1 MKYEN
6 LTRFNDGEFKR
17 LVGVPRP
24 LFLKM
29 VSVLQHAE
37 LAKKKS
43 GRPHSLCLEDQL
55 LLTLNYL
62 RCYSTQIELSADYN
76 LAESNVNRTIQKVEN
91 ALIQSRIFA
100 LPKRNQKF
108 SEGDYVIVDVTESQI
123 ERPKKTKKIL

>member
-55 LLTLNYL
+55 LL
-62 RCYSTQIELSADYN
+62 
-76 LAESNVNRTIQKVEN
+76 
-91 ALIQSRIFA
+91 
-100 LPKRNQKF
+100 
-108 SEGDYVIVDVTESQI
+108 
-123 ERPKKTKKIL
+123 

>member
-62 RCYSTQIELSADYN
+62 RCYRTQIELSADYN
-76 LAESNVNRTIQKVEN
+76 LAESNVNRTIHKVEN

-108 SEGDYVIVDVTESQI
+108 SEGDYVIVDVTD
-123 ERPKKTKKIL
+123 

>member
-43 GRPHSLCLEDQL
+43 GRPHS
-55 LLTLNYL
+55 
-62 RCYSTQIELSADYN
+62 
-76 LAESNVNRTIQKVEN
+76 
-91 ALIQSRIFA
+91 
-100 LPKRNQKF
+100 
-108 SEGDYVIVDVTESQI
+108 
-123 ERPKKTKKIL
+123 

>member
-37 LAKKKS
+37 LAKKKIWKTS
-43 GRPHSLCLEDQL
+43 FVVFRGSIVVNFK
-55 LLTLNYL
+55 LLTLL
-62 RCYSTQIELSADYN
+62 
-76 LAESNVNRTIQKVEN
+76 
-91 ALIQSRIFA
+91 
-100 LPKRNQKF
+100 
-108 SEGDYVIVDVTESQI
+108 
-123 ERPKKTKKIL
+123 

>member
-17 LVGVPRP
+17 LVGIPRP

-43 GRPHSLCLEDQL
+43 EDSFIVFRGSIVVNFKL
-55 LLTLNYL
+55 LRL
-62 RCYSTQIELSADYN
+62 
-76 LAESNVNRTIQKVEN
+76 
-91 ALIQSRIFA
+91 
-100 LPKRNQKF
+100 
-108 SEGDYVIVDVTESQI
+108 
-123 ERPKKTKKIL
+123 